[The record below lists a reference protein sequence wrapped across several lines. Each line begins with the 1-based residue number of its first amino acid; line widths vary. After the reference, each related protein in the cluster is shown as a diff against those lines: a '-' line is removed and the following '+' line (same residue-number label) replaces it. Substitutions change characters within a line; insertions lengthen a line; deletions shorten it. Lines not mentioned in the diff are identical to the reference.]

1 MKGRNLKKCMCL
13 LVVIAIVGYL
23 LIQRPGGES
32 YEYEEKEKNP
42 DKTLTGFMDEVIP
55 DALKKVPKKGEKA
68 K

>member
-1 MKGRNLKKCMCL
+1 MKGRNLKKCICL

-23 LIQRPGGES
+23 LTQRPGGES

-42 DKTLTGFMDEVIP
+42 DKTLKSFLEEVVP
-55 DALKKVPKKGEKA
+55 DALKKVPKKGDKA

>member
-1 MKGRNLKKCMCL
+1 MKGRNLKKYMCL
-13 LVVIAIVGYL
+13 LVIIAIVGYL
-23 LIQRPGGES
+23 LTQRPGGED
-32 YEYEEKEKNP
+32 YTDPEKNP